1 MLYFP
6 KIGDYSKILTDD
18 KLKDSVV
25 INFFEYF
32 KPMKE
37 KLCSKLSK
45 KQNIRKTVESLFIFL
60 TTLNEIKKYVEVMEL
75 SSSDNCVCHFT
86 INILNIFY
94 LELQL
99 INSKPIIKNKLKEL
113 LSELKQFKVLP
124 IYSIRKEMIVKPSI
138 RIPN

>member
-32 KPMKE
+32 KPMKK
-37 KLCSKLSK
+37 KLYSKLSK

-60 TTLNEIKKYVEVMEL
+60 TTLNEIKKYVEVME
-75 SSSDNCVCHFT
+75 
-86 INILNIFY
+86 
-94 LELQL
+94 
-99 INSKPIIKNKLKEL
+99 
-113 LSELKQFKVLP
+113 
-124 IYSIRKEMIVKPSI
+124 
-138 RIPN
+138 